1 MKKIV
6 LTAVTL
12 MSLSMSVSA
21 SENRSEYLAMDVNMN
36 SLARTLFLTADQK
49 KEVEDIQDKF
59 CAEMRKADAAEE
71 SDRKSI
77 AREALRKDI
86 KKLSGV
92 LDRDQMRMYLRLLN
106 ITFVN
111 RGVNFSE

>member
-6 LTAVTL
+6 LTVVTL
-12 MSLSMSVSA
+12 MSLSVSA

-36 SLARTLFLTADQK
+36 SLARTLYLTADRK

-86 KKLSGV
+86 KNLSGV

>member
-1 MKKIV
+1 
-6 LTAVTL
+6 
-12 MSLSMSVSA
+12 
-21 SENRSEYLAMDVNMN
+21 
-36 SLARTLFLTADQK
+36 
-49 KEVEDIQDKF
+49 
-59 CAEMRKADAAEE
+59 MRKADAAEE

>member
-6 LTAVTL
+6 LTVVTL
-12 MSLSMSVSA
+12 MSLSMSVVA
-21 SENRSEYLAMDVNMN
+21 TENRSEYLAMDVNMN
-36 SLARTLFLTADQK
+36 SLARTLYLTSEQK
-49 KEVEDIQDKF
+49 KEVEEINAKF

-71 SDRKSI
+71 SDRMTI
-77 AREALRKDI
+77 AREALRNDI

-92 LDRDQMRMYLRLLN
+92 LDHDQMRMYLRLLN